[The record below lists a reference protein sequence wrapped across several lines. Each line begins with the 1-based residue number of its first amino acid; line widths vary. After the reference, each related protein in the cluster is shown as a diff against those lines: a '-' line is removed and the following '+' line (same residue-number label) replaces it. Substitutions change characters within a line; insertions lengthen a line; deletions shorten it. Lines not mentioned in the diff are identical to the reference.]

1 MHPSTFR
8 TLCAGALLA
17 SAAAAGAAPLTPN
30 TGALA
35 MAGTVT
41 GYGNAPGK
49 FTVQAVLRQGNFTGT
64 GSLEIGGQVVSGP
77 LVEKRSYL
85 ENGKCY
91 FRFENGRAHAGI
103 SGKCDSAGLDGRF
116 EAFLPTG
123 DMNAGPAKASVTLG
137 GGAPSG
143 GAPVAEQAGRVPTGK
158 LMCAFNEPKI
168 GIKMGELTEYTLRYS
183 NMVSL
188 TLAPGGSYAAGKS
201 TRGSYVVQGGKVRL
215 TSGTWA
221 GAVGTLENDR
231 SGAPAVVFHIEDNRR
246 ADGVHIVDPYTTRCT
261 APR

>member
-1 MHPSTFR
+1 MNLSTFR
-8 TLCAGALLA
+8 LLCASALLTSWAA
-17 SAAAAGAAPLTPN
+17 SAAPLTPN
-30 TGALA
+30 AGAVT
-35 MAGTVT
+35 MAGSIT
-41 GYGNAPGK
+41 GNGNAAGK

-64 GSLEIGGQVVSGP
+64 GTLEIGGEVVSGP

-91 FRFENGRAHAGI
+91 FRFENGRSHAGI

-116 EAFLPTG
+116 EALLPTG
-123 DMNAGPAKASVTLG
+123 EMNAGPAKASFAL
-137 GGAPSG
+137 AG
-143 GAPVAEQAGRVPTGK
+143 GAPVPEPAANVPTGK
-158 LMCAFNEPKI
+158 LVCAFNEPKI
-168 GIKMGELTEYTLRYS
+168 GVRMGELTQYSLRYS

-188 TLAPGGSYAAGKS
+188 TLASGGSYAAGNNG
-201 TRGSYVVQGGKVRL
+201 RGSYVIQGGKVRL

-221 GAVGTLENDR
+221 GAVGSLENDR

-246 ADGVHIVDPYTTRCT
+246 ADGVHIVDLYTTHCT